1 MAPESKQVLPLVALQ
16 PGPPVNPG
24 VRKLAPPPMN
34 CEVAVFEPQT
44 APATLSGTQL
54 WFASRQALAPGS
66 ECRLSAYPTHNLKVS
81 VPALNVPSSTHSLAS
96 LLVNPRSSFPPRL
109 RTWFPGGG
117 PALGLAEAE

>member
-1 MAPESKQVLPLVALQ
+1 MAPASKQVLPLVALQ

-34 CEVAVFEPQT
+34 CEVAVFEPQV

-66 ECRLSAYPTHNLKVS
+66 ECRLSAYPTHNLKES
-81 VPALNVPSSTHSLAS
+81 VPAVNVPSSCQSLAS
-96 LLVNPRSSFPPRL
+96 LRVTARVSCPPKL
-109 RTWFPGGG
+109 RTG
-117 PALGLAEAE
+117 PP